1 MLLDDLASDFFLN
14 IGVLIN
20 SLVTDTAGANR
31 PTTTFSSSSAAA
43 LVVEY
48 HNTTKSNSDIIW
60 YVSTIQY

>member
-31 PTTTFSSSSAAA
+31 PTTFSFSSAAA